1 MIVYGRRR
9 GGGTHD
15 GTLCA
20 RYLHLLIFRIQYYS
34 PPLAYPFVSE
44 QQTLPAMVVD
54 MMAAGGGSRVEC
66 MMIYG
71 VVVTWGFASGDG
83 CGGDV
88 GKGDNYFSHC

>member
-9 GGGTHD
+9 GGGAHD

-54 MMAAGGGSRVEC
+54 MMAAGGGGQQGGMHDDLWRGG
-66 MMIYG
+66 YLG
-71 VVVTWGFASGDG
+71 VRQRGRLRW
-83 CGGDV
+83 
-88 GKGDNYFSHC
+88 

>member
-1 MIVYGRRR
+1 
-9 GGGTHD
+9 
-15 GTLCA
+15 
-20 RYLHLLIFRIQYYS
+20 
-34 PPLAYPFVSE
+34 
-44 QQTLPAMVVD
+44 
-54 MMAAGGGSRVEC
+54 